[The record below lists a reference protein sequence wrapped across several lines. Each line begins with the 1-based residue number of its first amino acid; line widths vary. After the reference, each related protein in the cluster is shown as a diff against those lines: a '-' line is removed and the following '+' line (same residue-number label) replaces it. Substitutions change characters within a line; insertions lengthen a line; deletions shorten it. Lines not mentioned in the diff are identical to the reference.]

1 MERVNELDSITKD
14 RDAKR
19 KLLEDLK
26 RKRLDNFMEGFGII
40 TSKLKE
46 MYQMIT
52 LGGDAE
58 LELVK
63 LLCKLR
69 SYCALQTE
77 AKYFI
82 VLCTGHVLQVFKFYT
97 NQSRHFDFHK

>member
-1 MERVNELDSITKD
+1 VIEEYRRKETVYMERVAELDNITKD
-14 RDAKR
+14 RDAKK

-58 LELVK
+58 LELVRM
-63 LLCKLR
+63 LCG
-69 SYCALQTE
+69 
-77 AKYFI
+77 YF
-82 VLCTGHVLQVFKFYT
+82 VLSEWPGERARDLGPML
-97 NQSRHFDFHK
+97 